1 MVSPGRGPGLGGAL
15 IDAEAEGAGALDTAA
30 AGAELGA
37 LETAAEAARGAA
49 GGAAAL
55 DVAVASER
63 DVRAGSPFP
72 MVNVATAITP
82 PMTAAIANQ
91 RSGLPRFVPGM
102 SPGP

>member
-1 MVSPGRGPGLGGAL
+1 LGGAL

-49 GGAAAL
+49 EGAAAL

-63 DVRAGSPFP
+63 DVRAGSPPFP